1 MENDCTGAARP
12 RAVERNTVTVPL
24 PDVHAENR
32 TLLTRVQYRQYPAG
46 NALKYVQ
53 HDRCVPAANVT
64 VLRESTA
71 KPCGSSLAVRRPCA
85 MSRASS
91 ERVMPFGFALYR
103 FSRSSNTL
111 GSKYAGCQFTAYNG
125 IV

>member
-1 MENDCTGAARP
+1 MFCVDGERLHRCRQA

-71 KPCGSSLAVRRPCA
+71 KAVR
-85 MSRASS
+85 
-91 ERVMPFGFALYR
+91 L
-103 FSRSSNTL
+103 L
-111 GSKYAGCQFTAYNG
+111 GSA
-125 IV
+125 VRPPLSR

>member
-46 NALKYVQ
+46 NALK
-53 HDRCVPAANVT
+53 C
-64 VLRESTA
+64 STTGA
-71 KPCGSSLAVRRPCA
+71 CPPL
-85 MSRASS
+85 M
-91 ERVMPFGFALYR
+91 
-103 FSRSSNTL
+103 
-111 GSKYAGCQFTAYNG
+111 
-125 IV
+125 